1 MKRVKLVRDK
11 VELKPTNDGY
21 AVLKLERTYRFPEE
35 YCEVMRKAIETI
47 NPARVALDLDNIIR
61 SNREGIE

>member
-1 MKRVKLVRDK
+1 MKRAKLVRDR

-35 YCEVMRKAIETI
+35 YYEVMRKAIETM
-47 NPARVALDLDNIIR
+47 NPARVALDLDNIITN
-61 SNREGIE
+61 SGGGKI